1 MDVEEV
7 SKQLVAELLSKVAGA
22 VVGWLLGLALGA
34 FFQLLEQ
41 VMESVAAAFPAPV
54 AATPLVQLRPLTE
67 AILFYVSTVLAV
79 AEALADVE
87 KLVAILSLSAALLS
101 VTGYAL
107 SQNPLFLLPLVLPVL
122 LRVALIV
129 LS

>member
-1 MDVEEV
+1 VVE
-7 SKQLVAELLSKVAGA
+7 LWGA
-22 VVGWLLGLALGA
+22 VVGLFLGLALGA
-34 FFQLLEQ
+34 FFQLLRW
-41 VMESVAAAFPAPV
+41 VVESVAAAFPAPV
-54 AATPLVQLRPLTE
+54 AATPLVQPRPLAE

-87 KLVAILSLSAALLS
+87 KLVAFFSFSAALLP
-101 VTGYAL
+101 VAGYAL
-107 SQNPLFLLPLVLPVL
+107 SQNPLFLLLLFPPVL

>member
-7 SKQLVAELLSKVAGA
+7 SRQLVVDFLSKVAGA

-54 AATPLVQLRPLTE
+54 AATSLVRLRPLTE

>member
-1 MDVEEV
+1 MDVEKV
-7 SKQLVAELLSKVAGA
+7 LKWLVVDFLSKVAGA

-54 AATPLVQLRPLTE
+54 AATPLVRLRPLTE

>member
-7 SKQLVAELLSKVAGA
+7 SKQLVAELRSKVAGA

-54 AATPLVQLRPLTE
+54 AATPLVRLRPLTE